1 MKVNP
6 LVLSDFTNIHTY
18 VNVSN
23 KIIIVIF
30 IFYRPISEGLNVLNV
45 AFSKTL
51 LFTSFCIFGSM
62 KYYV

>member
-1 MKVNP
+1 MKVFP
-6 LVLSDFTNIHTY
+6 LVLSDFTNTHTY

-30 IFYRPISEGLNVLNV
+30 ISDRPISEGLNVLNV

-51 LFTSFCIFGSM
+51 LFTSCCVFG
-62 KYYV
+62 